1 MYDPSEALLQLGLY
15 DYVWGNPTM
24 LQTYNANVQAA
35 KARKEQQD
43 YNTMWKN
50 IELAKLNREKEKAD
64 TLKLNELNKEFDE
77 LQYKLTQ
84 TQDPLEIAWIN
95 KQMRKVRADAAA
107 HGAALRGEDKE
118 FDESYNANRQYS
130 ADLNAFKKGLKRSF
144 KTEKEKNVEL
154 TKIDNSGFRDKD
166 IIDMRKEISNIDS
179 QQAKNEAARSQ
190 AIANKAGEKT
200 GKAIDEADLTNK
212 ANAAITANT
221 KPSSLSD
228 EVITKIGAL
237 GYTWDSV
244 NKTWKK
250 RKGAM

>member
-1 MYDPSEALLQLGLY
+1 MVFIS
-15 DYVWGNPTM
+15 
-24 LQTYNANVQAA
+24 
-35 KARKEQQD
+35 
-43 YNTMWKN
+43 
-50 IELAKLNREKEKAD
+50 
-64 TLKLNELNKEFDE
+64 
-77 LQYKLTQ
+77 
-84 TQDPLEIAWIN
+84 
-95 KQMRKVRADAAA
+95 
-107 HGAALRGEDKE
+107 
-118 FDESYNANRQYS
+118 
-130 ADLNAFKKGLKRSF
+130 KGLKRSF
-144 KTEKEKNVEL
+144 KTENEKNVEL